1 VAVLPPKTMAPATAL
16 ATPSFSVPLEIVVLP
31 KYVLEPLRING
42 LELVLLTTNPTELDA
57 PAKITPELMVAVA
70 EFVIATL

>member
-1 VAVLPPKTMAPATAL
+1 MMTDPVNVFAPNRVRM
-16 ATPSFSVPLEIVVLP
+16 P
-31 KYVLEPLRING
+31 
-42 LELVLLTTNPTELDA
+42 ELSLLLTTNPTELDA